1 MSCLMQVSFWW
12 QVACRTDIVGKK
24 LPKPFEKPSIIL
36 PQAFPLFEAA
46 FIFCLHLKSTP
57 PISHKS
63 MKYYVVPAHMSDYVD
78 DGWRVSATIGSTTA
92 SDQT

>member
-24 LPKPFEKPSIIL
+24 LPKPFEKPSITL

-46 FIFCLHLKSTP
+46 FIFCLHFKIHSANKP
-57 PISHKS
+57 Q
-63 MKYYVVPAHMSDYVD
+63 KYEILCRTCTYV
-78 DGWRVSATIGSTTA
+78 
-92 SDQT
+92 